1 MDAGRNARWRGACRG
16 PWSASAQLQR
26 AACQLPAARA
36 LILAPAA
43 LALALALALTLAT
56 SQANSSQSE
65 ASLEAYHKALE
76 TRPNYVRA
84 WINVGMSFVNQG
96 KYEVSSAQ
104 VRKGEA
110 GDRRRRSPVETIHS
124 HRLSIGLV

>member
-26 AACQLPAARA
+26 ATCQLPAARA

-43 LALALALALTLAT
+43 LALALALAT

-110 GDRRRRSPVETIHS
+110 GDRRRRSPV
-124 HRLSIGLV
+124 